1 MTTPPDPLHRR
12 ALFFIVLAAVV
23 GGAGPVLIK
32 MTLQEIPPL
41 SFTFLRFVLATL
53 PLLPLWFKKRHPISK
68 HDALLL
74 VGVSLLAAA
83 NVVLF
88 SFGVQRTS
96 ATTASIMY
104 AAVPLIAG
112 VLSVSL
118 LKEPLGIKKICG
130 LLIGLVGVLI
140 IILLPVWEGTKALT
154 GTLLG
159 NLIIVCGVVVF
170 ALYSVLSKRF
180 QKTFPPL
187 TLTLFFAL
195 TTVGALLP
203 LLFLDVIH
211 HPSWWQNITVRGI
224 GSLLFVG
231 IIGTGLYYL
240 AYQYAIKHATPTVAS
255 MILYLQPI
263 CTFVWAAI
271 LLHESMSVSFLL
283 GTALAFVGVWLVT
296 QKVRPAPTLPTFTKL

>member
-1 MTTPPDPLHRR
+1 MPTPSDPLHRR
-12 ALFFIVLAAVV
+12 ALFFILLAAVV
-23 GGAGPVLIK
+23 GGVGPVLIK
-32 MTLQEIPPL
+32 ITLQEIPPL

-53 PLLPLWFKKRHPISK
+53 PLLPLWLKKRHPISK
-68 HDALLL
+68 RDALWL
-74 VGVSLLAAA
+74 VGLSLLAAA

-96 ATTASIMY
+96 ATAASMMY

-112 VLSVSL
+112 ILSVAL
-118 LKEPLGIKKICG
+118 LKEQLGIKKICG
-130 LLIGLVGVLI
+130 LLIGLGGVLTI
-140 IILLPVWEGTKALT
+140 VLLPVWEGTRTLT

-159 NLIIVCGVVVF
+159 NAIIICGVLLF

-203 LLFLDVIH
+203 FLSLDVIH
-211 HPSWWQNITVRGI
+211 HPGWWQNITMRGI
-224 GSLLFVG
+224 AGLLFVG
-231 IIGTGLYYL
+231 IAGTGLYYL

-263 CTFVWAAI
+263 CTFIWAT
-271 LLHESMSVSFLL
+271 LLL
-283 GTALAFVGVWLVT
+283 GERLSLPFIGGSALAFVGVWLVT
-296 QKVRPAPTLPTFTKL
+296 QKVRPTPDIPTFTKP